1 MDVLQAACVHLGIT
15 VDQVLSHRVYPDGI
29 ALVVDRGIKG
39 CPKYEIGRSA
49 IALAIADEAPAMAS
63 EAAAPRDD
71 GRSASGLAIAEET
84 PAMASE
90 AAARVVITDPPAT
103 EMARTMAK
111 KSRIELVMVE
121 GTGAGGRITKRDV
134 ERAIAARKEG

>member
-15 VDQVLSHRVYPDGI
+15 VDQVLSHRVYEDRI

-39 CPKYEIGRSA
+39 CPKCVVG
-49 IALAIADEAPAMAS
+49 LAEL
-63 EAAAPRDD
+63 
-71 GRSASGLAIAEET
+71 GRSASCLAIAEET

-90 AAARVVITDPPAT
+90 AAASRDDGSSASCLVT
-103 EMARTMAK
+103 EAARTMARQ
-111 KSRIELVMVE
+111 SRIELLMVE